1 MYEAYLVLN
10 NQELVGT
17 LDFYVLKTTQES
29 LKKNGLE
36 LTIPEILKASLD
48 GNALVMST
56 LLINSVMR
64 KTKIT
69 AEDIFKLREDE
80 IRDDPDNEK
89 LKESFA
95 KMFQYF
101 IDLFEVCFSN
111 EFEMSKKEVEFEDEE
126 DEALK
131 DYDFALMEY
140 MWTTYLHRNDFWEI
154 TPKKYIEQIK
164 IFEKHHLKNDNSN
177 IVEL

>member
-1 MYEAYLVLN
+1 MYDAYLVLN
-10 NQELVGT
+10 NRELVGT

-36 LTIPEILKASLD
+36 LTIPEVLKASLD

-69 AEDIFKLREDE
+69 ADEIFKLREAD
-80 IRDDPDNEK
+80 IKDDPNNDK

-101 IDLFEVCFSN
+101 LDLFEICFSN

-126 DEALK
+126 DETPK

>member
-1 MYEAYLVLN
+1 
-10 NQELVGT
+10 
-17 LDFYVLKTTQES
+17 
-29 LKKNGLE
+29 
-36 LTIPEILKASLD
+36 
-48 GNALVMST
+48 
-56 LLINSVMR
+56 MR

-164 IFEKHHLKNDNSN
+164 IFEKHHLKNDTNN